1 MKKIHL
7 IVIIASLF
15 ACGGSL
21 SDEQRKKL
29 HEGMEDQKIVR
40 VSDSEIVTASLEH
53 GRLIYGA
60 MEHISFDAA
69 RLDSIERHYHVNI
82 KLLKPGASNALEV
95 ENQLIEA
102 YVAGAETGSIQDN
115 IQKLHVANNTE
126 EYDSLIYTRPKISPM
141 PDGAV
146 KVEGI
151 WNIHLAKKDVVRS
164 LAK

>member
-1 MKKIHL
+1 MKKIHF
-7 IVIIASLF
+7 IAITVLLLG
-15 ACGGSL
+15 CGGSL

-40 VSDSEIVTASLEH
+40 MSDSEIVTASLEH
-53 GRLIYGA
+53 GRVIYEA
-60 MEHISFDAA
+60 MEKVHFDAVKV
-69 RLDSIERHYHVNI
+69 DSIERQYHVSIN
-82 KLLKPGASNALEV
+82 LLRPGASNALEV

-115 IQKLHVANNTE
+115 IQKLHVANNTDQ
-126 EYDSLIYTRPKISPM
+126 YDSLMYTRPKVSPL

-146 KVEGI
+146 KVEGV